1 MATLQI
7 RINDD
12 LKTQAD
18 ALFASLGLDTSTA
31 VRIFLTSALEHDG
44 LPFEVRHKPIPA
56 DLQQALDDS
65 RMRKNLQGPYRT
77 AKEAV
82 DAMLED

>member
-12 LKTQAD
+12 LKRQAD

-31 VRIFLTSALEHDG
+31 VRIFLTSAIEHDG

-56 DLQQALDDS
+56 DLKFALDES
-65 RMRKNLQGPYRT
+65 RRRENLNGSYRT
-77 AKEAV
+77 AQEAV
-82 DAMLED
+82 NAMLED